1 MVDSLEREKLIFD
14 QSINAKDGAIDED
27 VNDAEEASDR
37 GAVDEAGDGFGSS
50 DSCTLSEEV

>member
-27 VNDAEEASDR
+27 VDDAARILTSAIRPVGYFDQ
-37 GAVDEAGDGFGSS
+37 
-50 DSCTLSEEV
+50 